1 MLQEKATVSQREYE
15 IVLLE
20 ELVPEDHLLRKIE
33 RAVDIGFIHDLCKD
47 LYSPN
52 IGRPAVPPEL
62 LFRMLFLGY
71 LYGIKSEVKLAQ
83 MVNENIA
90 FKWLLGLKL
99 TEKGPDH
106 ATISINRVRRLREKT
121 SRRRSLTKYC
131 VSA

>member
-1 MLQEKATVSQREYE
+1 MDVEYIGGTSTIGRPGGMLQERSTTSQKEYE

-20 ELVPEDHLLRKIE
+20 ELVPEDHPLRKIDA
-33 RAVDIGFIHDLCKD
+33 AVDFSFIHGSCKD

-83 MVNENIA
+83 MVMR
-90 FKWLLGLKL
+90 
-99 TEKGPDH
+99 T
-106 ATISINRVRRLREKT
+106 LR
-121 SRRRSLTKYC
+121 SNGFWG
-131 VSA
+131 

>member
-1 MLQEKATVSQREYE
+1 MLREGETVSQREYE

-20 ELVPEDHLLRKIE
+20 ELVAEDHLLRKID
-33 RAVDIGFIHDLCKD
+33 RAVDFGFIHELCKD

-83 MVNENIA
+83 MVNEDIA
-90 FKWLLGLKL
+90 FKWFWGL
-99 TEKGPDH
+99 
-106 ATISINRVRRLREKT
+106 S
-121 SRRRSLTKYC
+121 
-131 VSA
+131 